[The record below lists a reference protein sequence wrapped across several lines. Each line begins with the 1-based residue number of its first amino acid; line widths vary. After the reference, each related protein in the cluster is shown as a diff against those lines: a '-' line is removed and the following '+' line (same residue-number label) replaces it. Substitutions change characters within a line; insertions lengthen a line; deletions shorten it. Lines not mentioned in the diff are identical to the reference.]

1 MSRSKFIL
9 LLALL
14 TLLAVP
20 VAVEAQTPTQ
30 PVLTSAGSLAGT
42 GTAVIW
48 DDQSLS
54 DSITTSMAGV
64 TPPAE
69 GTAYEGWLVSDDGEA
84 EMSVGIMTVANDGSI
99 SHTFGSAS
107 EGYTGE
113 NLIAGFNTFVI
124 TVESVPDDDPGSS
137 SNVAFGYSV
146 PLDGIAHVRHLLS
159 DWPSGSGVGIMTNL
173 KAQLDIAINYA
184 ELAAASDTIE
194 DVQNQMHLVV
204 NVIEGAEGANYD
216 ASLSDSGDGIGVIA
230 HAQDSKHGSLAA
242 TAVPDDTV
250 IGEHALLVEASGA
263 NVENWANEARDIALT
278 VIGTSNLELAKIF
291 VGPGGRTVV
300 STLIAARNG
309 FDADGDGTVG
319 SGASEGGANQAY
331 VEAQLMATYTL
342 APGTPVQVVPTPAP
356 EPTAVP
362 TPAPEPTAVPT
373 PVPAALQ
380 PTAPGLPGVGDDSV
394 PIAAQLALLAA
405 VVLLGTGG
413 IFMVRGRR
421 SKKSI

>member
-20 VAVEAQTPTQ
+20 VAVEAQTPPQ
-30 PVLTSAGSLAGT
+30 AVLISADAPAGT

-84 EMSVGIMTVANDGSI
+84 EMSVGIMTVAIDGSI

-113 NLIAGFNTFVI
+113 NLITGFNTFVI

-146 PLDGIAHVRHLLS
+146 PLDGIAHIRHLLS
-159 DWPSGSGVGIMTNL
+159 DWPSGSGVGIITNL
-173 KAQLDIAINYA
+173 EAQLDIAIQHA

-194 DVQNQMHLVV
+194 DVRNHMHHVI

-216 ASLSDSGDGIGVIA
+216 ASFSDPGDGIGVIV
-230 HAQDSKHGSLAA
+230 HAQDSKHGAFAA
-242 TAVPDDTV
+242 TAVPDDKV
-250 IGEHALLVEASGA
+250 IAEHALLVEASGA
-263 NVENWANEARDIALT
+263 NVENWANEARDIALN
-278 VIGTSNLELAKIF
+278 VIGESNLQLAKIF

-319 SGASEGGANQAY
+319 SGASEGGAAQAH

-342 APGTPVQVVPTPAP
+342 APGTPVQVVPTPTP
-356 EPTAVP
+356 EPTAEP
-362 TPAPEPTAVPT
+362 TPEPTPEPVASVP
-373 PVPAALQ
+373 Q

>member
-124 TVESVPDDDPGSS
+124 TVESVPDDDPGAS

-394 PIAAQLALLAA
+394 PIVAQLALLAA

>member
-1 MSRSKFIL
+1 
-9 LLALL
+9 
-14 TLLAVP
+14 
-20 VAVEAQTPTQ
+20 
-30 PVLTSAGSLAGT
+30 
-42 GTAVIW
+42 
-48 DDQSLS
+48 
-54 DSITTSMAGV
+54 MAGV

-84 EMSVGIMTVANDGSI
+84 EMSVGIMTVASDGSI

-124 TVESVPDDDPGSS
+124 TVESVPDDDPGAS

-146 PLDGIAHVRHLLS
+146 PLDGIAHMRHLLS

-173 KAQLDIAINYA
+173 KAQLDIAINHA

-194 DVQNQMHLVV
+194 DVRTHMHHVI

-278 VIGTSNLELAKIF
+278 VIGTPNLELAKIF
-291 VGPGGRTVV
+291 VGPGGKTVV

-342 APGTPVQVVPTPAP
+342 APGAPVQVVPTPAP
-356 EPTAVP
+356 EPTPVP
-362 TPAPEPTAVPT
+362 TPAPEPTPVPT
-373 PVPAALQ
+373 PAALQ

>member
-84 EMSVGIMTVANDGSI
+84 EMSVGIMSVANDGSI

-124 TVESVPDDDPGSS
+124 TVESVPDDDPGAS

-194 DVQNQMHLVV
+194 DVHSQMHLVV

-230 HAQDSKHGSLAA
+230 YAQDSKHGSLAA

-394 PIAAQLALLAA
+394 PIVAQLALLAA

>member
-113 NLIAGFNTFVI
+113 NLITGFNTFLI
-124 TVESVPDDDPGSS
+124 TVESVPDDDPGPS

-146 PLDGIAHVRHLLS
+146 PLDGIAHMRHLLS

-194 DVQNQMHLVV
+194 DVQNHMHHVI

-394 PIAAQLALLAA
+394 PIVAQVALLAA

>member
-1 MSRSKFIL
+1 MARSKFIL

-54 DSITTSMAGV
+54 DSITTSMAAV

-84 EMSVGIMTVANDGSI
+84 EMSVGIMTVASDGSI

-124 TVESVPDDDPGSS
+124 TVESVPDDDPGAS

-146 PLDGIAHVRHLLS
+146 PLDGIAHMRHLLS

-173 KAQLDIAINYA
+173 KAQLDIAINHA

-194 DVQNQMHLVV
+194 DVRTHMHHVI

-230 HAQDSKHGSLAA
+230 HAQASKHGSLAA

-278 VIGTSNLELAKIF
+278 VIGTPNLELAKIF
-291 VGPGGRTVV
+291 VGPGGKTVV

-356 EPTAVP
+356 EPTPVP
-362 TPAPEPTAVPT
+362 TPAPEPTPVPT
-373 PVPAALQ
+373 PAALQ

-394 PIAAQLALLAA
+394 PIVAQLALLAA

-413 IFMVRGRR
+413 IFVVRGRR

>member
-1 MSRSKFIL
+1 MARSKFIL

-84 EMSVGIMTVANDGSI
+84 EMSVGIMTVASDGSI

-124 TVESVPDDDPGSS
+124 TVESVPDDDPGAS

-146 PLDGIAHVRHLLS
+146 PLDGIAHMRHLLS

-173 KAQLDIAINYA
+173 KAQLDIAINHA

-194 DVQNQMHLVV
+194 DVRTHMHHVI

-278 VIGTSNLELAKIF
+278 VIGTPNLELAKIF
-291 VGPGGRTVV
+291 VGPGGKTVV
-300 STLIAARNG
+300 STLIA
-309 FDADGDGTVG
+309 
-319 SGASEGGANQAY
+319 ASEGGANQAY

-356 EPTAVP
+356 EPTPVP
-362 TPAPEPTAVPT
+362 TPAPEPTPVPT
-373 PVPAALQ
+373 PAALQ

-394 PIAAQLALLAA
+394 PIVAQLALLAA

>member
-20 VAVEAQTPTQ
+20 VAVEAQTPPQ
-30 PVLTSAGSLAGT
+30 PALISAGSLAGT

-54 DSITTSMAGV
+54 DSITTSMTDV

-84 EMSVGIMTVANDGSI
+84 EMSVGIMTVATDGSI

-124 TVESVPDDDPGSS
+124 TVESVPDDDPGPS

-146 PLDGIAHVRHLLS
+146 PLDGIAHIRHLLS

-173 KAQLDIAINYA
+173 KAQLDIAINHA

-194 DVQNQMHLVV
+194 DVRTHMHHVI

-263 NVENWANEARDIALT
+263 NVENWANEARDIALN
-278 VIGTSNLELAKIF
+278 VIGTSNLQLAKIF
-291 VGPGGRTVV
+291 VGPGGKTVV

-362 TPAPEPTAVPT
+362 TPAPEPTPVPT
-373 PVPAALQ
+373 PAALQ

-394 PIAAQLALLAA
+394 PIVAQLALLAA

>member
-124 TVESVPDDDPGSS
+124 TVESVPDDDPGAS

-394 PIAAQLALLAA
+394 PIVAQLALLAA

-421 SKKSI
+421 SKTSI

>member
-124 TVESVPDDDPGSS
+124 TVESVPDDDPGAS

-146 PLDGIAHVRHLLS
+146 PLDGIAHIRHLLS

-173 KAQLDIAINYA
+173 KAQLDIAIQHA

-394 PIAAQLALLAA
+394 PIVAQLALLAA

-413 IFMVRGRR
+413 IFMVTGRR

>member
-1 MSRSKFIL
+1 
-9 LLALL
+9 
-14 TLLAVP
+14 
-20 VAVEAQTPTQ
+20 
-30 PVLTSAGSLAGT
+30 
-42 GTAVIW
+42 
-48 DDQSLS
+48 
-54 DSITTSMAGV
+54 MAGV
-64 TPPAE
+64 TPPAQ

-84 EMSVGIMTVANDGSI
+84 EMSVGIMTVAIDGSI

-146 PLDGIAHVRHLLS
+146 PLDGIAHIRHLLS

-173 KAQLDIAINYA
+173 KAQLDIAIQHA

-194 DVQNQMHLVV
+194 DVRNHMHHVI

-216 ASLSDSGDGIGVIA
+216 ASLSDPGDGIGVIV
-230 HAQDSKHGSLAA
+230 HAQDSKHGPFAA
-242 TAVPDDTV
+242 TAFPDDTV

-263 NVENWANEARDIALT
+263 NVENWANKARDIALN
-278 VIGTSNLELAKIF
+278 VIGTSNLQLAKIF
-291 VGPGGRTVV
+291 VGPGGETVV
-300 STLIAARNG
+300 STLIAAKNG

-319 SGASEGGANQAY
+319 SGAGEGGANQAY
-331 VEAQLMATYTL
+331 VEAQLMGTYTL
-342 APGTPVQVVPTPAP
+342 SPGTPVQVVPTPTP
-356 EPTAVP
+356 EPTAEP
-362 TPAPEPTAVPT
+362 TPEPTPEPVVASVP
-373 PVPAALQ
+373 Q